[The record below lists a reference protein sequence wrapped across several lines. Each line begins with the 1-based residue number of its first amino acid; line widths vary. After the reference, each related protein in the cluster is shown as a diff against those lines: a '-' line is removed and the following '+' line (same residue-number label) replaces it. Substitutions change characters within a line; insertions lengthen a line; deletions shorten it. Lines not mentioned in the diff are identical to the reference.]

1 MPDDAE
7 HIRFERDGSVA
18 TITLDRPDKLN
29 TITMAMARRLAMI
42 SSEINLDDQ
51 IHAVIVSGVGERA
64 FCAGSDVTMLGDF
77 GSVWKMRNRFDAR
90 TDYVRSFWEIRK
102 PVVAAV
108 DGYCIG
114 GGLEIALT
122 CDVRLA
128 TPDAQFAAG
137 EVKLGWHAGSGET
150 QLLPR
155 VVGFGNAMR
164 LLLTGD
170 RIDAREAF
178 RLGLVQ
184 EIVERPMLRTAAR
197 NLADRI
203 ARNPPIAV
211 QLTKHIARMSL
222 STSVEV
228 GMAYENDLYS
238 FCMTTQDSQEGIA
251 AFSEKREPRFT
262 GE

>member
-1 MPDDAE
+1 MADEAE
-7 HIRFERDGSVA
+7 HIRFDREGA
-18 TITLDRPDKLN
+18 IAAITLNRPDKLN
-29 TITMAMARRLAMI
+29 TVTMAMARRLASI
-42 SSEINLDDQ
+42 SNEINLDDR
-51 IHAVIVSGVGERA
+51 IHVVIVSGAGDRA

-77 GSVWKMRNRFDAR
+77 GPVWRMRNRFDAH

-102 PVVAAV
+102 PIVAAI

-122 CDVRLA
+122 CDVRFA
-128 TPDAQFAAG
+128 TPGAQFAAG

-170 RIDAREAF
+170 RIDAQEAF

-184 EIVERPMLRTAAR
+184 EIVERPNLLAAAQD
-197 NLADRI
+197 LADRI

-211 QLTKHIARMSL
+211 QLTKHIARMSQN
-222 STSVEV
+222 TSIEV

-238 FCMTTQDSQEGIA
+238 FCMTTRDSQEGIA